1 MSDYASDIST
11 DDYIYTREIS
21 ITETGGEDRVNFPV
35 KFILNSSNF
44 NFELARS
51 DGLDFRLGEGSNG
64 TYILNMW
71 IATWDTTNRIVTIW
85 FKMPSLLSEETK
97 ILYTFWGNATSS
109 GISDIDSVDF
119 LFADGF
125 DGSSLDPTKWVY
137 SSINSVSNS
146 KVRINT
152 DGYMEAQG
160 TPLSGITN
168 WVVEEG
174 VYVAAGSDSTYH
186 AYRPRFYGTENN
198 FGYNYYVEGDYDR
211 QSNLVNSSTWV
222 TYNGTQ
228 KGLESDSYSEN
239 FIAYIESTDKVYQSM
254 VNRSSYVDYIDSIER
269 QVYGDTRI
277 TYFRIYGRNNS
288 AAPYVDIDWIVVRE
302 FFLID
307 PYSFDTSNL
316 FVTWEEIDHES
327 ISWIDYGPDLTSTDY
342 YHYSSYGGD
351 PYQLSDNAVGSTSDC
366 WYSDSNTVVSDIDLI
381 IDFARGANNLVSTDY
396 LHYDDGHIGWLNAS
410 KLSNDNDDIWGNN
423 YFESTFTS
431 GYVCI
436 DFDNDNVA
444 VGCLSVKAYTT
455 AGGMVRNFV
464 FKGSYVD
471 PRASTDEEWDVLY
484 TGEFENTV
492 EWQAIYFVNEKPYRY
507 YKLDI
512 LDTYN
517 NGEIILQEWG
527 MYEYFSACRKMIISQ
542 IRLRPITLESGEI
555 YFPKQI
561 SLEGSNGLGWET
573 VMSLRNTSTPFY
585 DYVWERWQRHSF
597 ENIKGYY
604 AYKLVATGNWNS
616 NTGKMGISGWQ
627 MCEKIS
633 EAHTH
638 RILRGLNNNFSSI
651 WGGENATFDDHFIY
665 ISNNVLSIVHNDKLT
680 RSETVSGTIMDLNV
694 L

>member
-1 MSDYASDIST
+1 MADYASDIST

-35 KFILNSSNF
+35 KFTLNSSNF

-254 VNRSSYVDYIDSIER
+254 VNRSSYVDYTDSLER
-269 QVYGDTRI
+269 KVYGDTRI

-316 FVTWEEIDHES
+316 FVTWEEINHES
-327 ISWIDYGPDLTSTDY
+327 ISWIDYGSDLTSTDY

-351 PYQLSDNAVGSTSDC
+351 PYQLSDNNTGSTTDC
-366 WYSDSNTVVSDIDLI
+366 WYSDSNTVVSGVNLI
-381 IDFARGANNLVSTDY
+381 IDFGRKSNLVSSDY
-396 LHYDDGHIGWLNAS
+396 IHYDSGHVGWNNAS
-410 KLSNDNDDIWGNN
+410 KLSDSDEDIWGNT
-423 YFESTFTS
+423 YFQGTTTS
-431 GYVCI
+431 GYICI
-436 DFDNDNVA
+436 DFEPDNVA
-444 VGCLSVKAYTT
+444 VGCLSVKAHTT
-455 AGGMVRNFV
+455 ASGMVKNFI
-464 FKGSYVD
+464 FKGSYKD
-471 PRASTDEEWDVLY
+471 PRLSTDDEWDVLY
-484 TGEFENTV
+484 TGTFENISD
-492 EWQAIYFVNEKPYRY
+492 WQPIYIANGTPYRY
-507 YKLDI
+507 YKLDV
-512 LDTYN
+512 LDTY
-517 NGEIILQEWG
+517 GDKPITLQEWE
-527 MYEYFSACRKMIISQ
+527 MYEYFPARRKMIVSQ
-542 IRLRPITLESGEI
+542 IRLRPITLGSDEI

-561 SLEGSNGLGWET
+561 SLEGSNELNDWDT
-573 VMSLRNTSTPFY
+573 LIPTTNTYTPFY
-585 DYVWERWQRHSF
+585 DYVWERWQRYSF
-597 ENIKGYY
+597 TNTKGYY
-604 AYKLVATGNWNS
+604 CYKITCSGNWN
-616 NTGKMGISGWQ
+616 NYEDRMGISEWEMVERVDESYKYRVLSG
-627 MCEKIS
+627 S
-633 EAHTH
+633 S
-638 RILRGLNNNFSSI
+638 NDFSAI
-651 WGGENATFDDHFIY
+651 WGNDDLTFSEGFLY
-665 ISNNVLSIVHNDKLT
+665 ISNDVLNIVYNDRLV